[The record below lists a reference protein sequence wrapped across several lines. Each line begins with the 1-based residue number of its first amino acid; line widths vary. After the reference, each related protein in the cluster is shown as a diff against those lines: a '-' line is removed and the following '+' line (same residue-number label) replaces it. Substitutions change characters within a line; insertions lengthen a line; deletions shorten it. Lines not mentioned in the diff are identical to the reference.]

1 MTAYS
6 DASWADCPD
15 TGRSTGGYVVYQN
28 GGPVAFSSRVLP
40 TVALSTAESELMAMT
55 ECSKSLMHLRYVNN
69 DWDTPGREEKHEP
82 HDNWGDIYSHKE
94 CDGDS
99 YNVEWE
105 TQDWPSEMHG
115 DNASTLLMLGDVN
128 ASITSRSKHIAA
140 RYFWCRDKVKEGE
153 ITLHKVDTTE
163 NVSDIMTKSLTSA
176 TFKKHA
182 ENMLETIKS
191 KSAVDFSKLTK
202 ALERSQV
209 ATIDF
214 S

>member
-1 MTAYS
+1 MPRWVYAFK
-6 DASWADCPD
+6 AWDCP
-15 TGRSTGGYVVYQN
+15 
-28 GGPVAFSSRVLP
+28 
-40 TVALSTAESELMAMT
+40 TV
-55 ECSKSLMHLRYVNN
+55 
-69 DWDTPGREEKHEP
+69 
-82 HDNWGDIYSHKE
+82 
-94 CDGDS
+94 
-99 YNVEWE
+99 
-105 TQDWPSEMHG
+105 
-115 DNASTLLMLGDVN
+115 TLFQKN
-128 ASITSRSKHIAA
+128 R
-140 RYFWCRDKVKEGE
+140 FRDKVKEGE

-202 ALERSQV
+202 ALEGSQV